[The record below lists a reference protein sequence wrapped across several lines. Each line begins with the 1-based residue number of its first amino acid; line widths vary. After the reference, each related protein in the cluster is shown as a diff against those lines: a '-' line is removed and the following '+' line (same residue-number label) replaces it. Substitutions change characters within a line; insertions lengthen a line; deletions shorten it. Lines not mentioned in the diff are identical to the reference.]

1 MAAMEN
7 SRMKLSYFD
16 ARGVAE
22 TTRYMLAVTKT
33 PYEDFRYVTLTP
45 SSRLTESSVRRYGFT
60 FGTPGDFSTVQ
71 RPEFDAAKAAGKLDA
86 NLGRLPLLEIDGQV
100 FGQSKTIE
108 RFVAKRVGMMGS
120 TPLEEAQID
129 CICEHLRDC
138 KDKYMKAKGNPET
151 KAAYFA
157 TEMPEFMAKV
167 EKTCVGPWLCGSK
180 CTLADA
186 AAFVFV
192 KEFFDDV
199 ESSTK
204 AIAGCP
210 KISAAVEAFGKI
222 PEVKQWQEKRPKTMF

>member
-1 MAAMEN
+1 MA
-7 SRMKLSYFD
+7 SR
-16 ARGVAE
+16 AA
-22 TTRYMLAVTKT
+22 
-33 PYEDFRYVTLTP
+33 
-45 SSRLTESSVRRYGFT
+45 
-60 FGTPGDFSTVQ
+60 Q
-71 RPEFDAAKAAGKLDA
+71 RPCP
-86 NLGRLPLLEIDGQV
+86 R
-100 FGQSKTIE
+100 
-108 RFVAKRVGMMGS
+108 R
-120 TPLEEAQID
+120 
-129 CICEHLRDC
+129 
-138 KDKYMKAKGNPET
+138 KAKTNPET

-210 KISAAVEAFGKI
+210 KIAAAVEAFGKL
-222 PEVKQWQEKRPKTMF
+222 PEVKQWQEARPKTMF

>member
-1 MAAMEN
+1 
-7 SRMKLSYFD
+7 
-16 ARGVAE
+16 
-22 TTRYMLAVTKT
+22 
-33 PYEDFRYVTLTP
+33 
-45 SSRLTESSVRRYGFT
+45 
-60 FGTPGDFSTVQ
+60 
-71 RPEFDAAKAAGKLDA
+71 
-86 NLGRLPLLEIDGQV
+86 
-100 FGQSKTIE
+100 
-108 RFVAKRVGMMGS
+108 
-120 TPLEEAQID
+120 
-129 CICEHLRDC
+129 
-138 KDKYMKAKGNPET
+138 MKAKTNPET

-210 KISAAVEAFGKI
+210 KISAAVEAFGKL
-222 PEVKQWQEKRPKTMF
+222 PEVLAWQKARPKTMF